1 MHTGETSK
9 VGGRFGESASFG
21 VTETFMKLGFI
32 AGRLKTGT
40 PPRLSRKTIDFGATE
55 EQLPD
60 DNPQPFSFRTGRIR
74 NRQISMYLTHTNVK
88 THEILRT
95 GFDRSPMF
103 TGRIKGVG
111 PRYCP
116 SIEDKINRFSQRE
129 SHQIFLEP
137 EGYDTDVVYVNGFS
151 TSLPEDVQRKAIAT
165 VPGLEKATMVRPGY
179 AVEYDYFPPHQVK
192 HTLET
197 RIVDGL
203 YFAGQIN
210 GTSGYEEAAGQGLI
224 AGINAA
230 LKIRGKEEFI
240 LGRDEAY
247 IGVMIDDLINK
258 GTDEPYRI
266 FTSRAEYRLLLRQ
279 DNADSR
285 LMRKGYALGLIPERM
300 VRGLDEKEARVRA
313 AIDALGD
320 KQADPRVINEVL
332 RSAGSEPLRESESL
346 LQLLKRPEVTLETFF
361 GSGVV
366 QGDERI
372 EVLRSDRECRKRVEF
387 EVKYEGYLRRQEEQI
402 RVFVRNE
409 HVVIPEDM
417 DFSSIRSLSMEGR
430 EKLRKVRPRSLG
442 QASRISGVTPADV
455 TVLMVSL
462 LR

>member
-1 MHTGETSK
+1 
-9 VGGRFGESASFG
+9 
-21 VTETFMKLGFI
+21 
-32 AGRLKTGT
+32 
-40 PPRLSRKTIDFGATE
+40 
-55 EQLPD
+55 
-60 DNPQPFSFRTGRIR
+60 
-74 NRQISMYLTHTNVK
+74 
-88 THEILRT
+88 
-95 GFDRSPMF
+95 
-103 TGRIKGVG
+103 
-111 PRYCP
+111 
-116 SIEDKINRFSQRE
+116 
-129 SHQIFLEP
+129 
-137 EGYDTDVVYVNGFS
+137 
-151 TSLPEDVQRKAIAT
+151 
-165 VPGLEKATMVRPGY
+165 
-179 AVEYDYFPPHQVK
+179 
-192 HTLET
+192 
-197 RIVDGL
+197 
-203 YFAGQIN
+203 
-210 GTSGYEEAAGQGLI
+210 
-224 AGINAA
+224 
-230 LKIRGKEEFI
+230 
-240 LGRDEAY
+240 
-247 IGVMIDDLINK
+247 MIDDLINK